1 MLVRKNHVYGGVSFL
16 VVGVAV
22 TLYLSRKALYR
33 SFDYKTNLLL
43 LTLEAD
49 FRAKIRKLLIKARNQ
64 GIELRVISAH
74 RNCEE
79 QNRLYAKG
87 RTLPGKIVTNA
98 KCGQSAHNYRRA
110 VDVVEFRNGVP
121 IWENPNW
128 EIIGRLGESLG
139 LQWGGRWKSIKD
151 KPHFQDLQE
160 RSISQRYS

>member
-1 MLVRKNHVYGGVSFL
+1 MLVRKNYVYGGVSFL

-49 FRAKIRKLLIKARNQ
+49 FRAKVLKLLAKARKE

-74 RNCEE
+74 RDCEE
-79 QNRLYAKG
+79 QNQLYAKG

-98 KCGQSAHNYRRA
+98 QVSFASH
-110 VDVVEFRNGVP
+110 P
-121 IWENPNW
+121 
-128 EIIGRLGESLG
+128 
-139 LQWGGRWKSIKD
+139 Q
-151 KPHFQDLQE
+151 
-160 RSISQRYS
+160 